1 MQSDH
6 RSITVDGH
14 KLAAVCL
21 NPGVAGE
28 PIILLHGITSTT
40 AFWQVNPAP
49 YLLEAGPCYALSLP
63 GHDPA
68 VAPPDFKRRRLKP
81 EDLVHLLYDAI
92 DQLVGEGPVTLIG
105 HSTGSFAALA
115 LAAAYPKLA
124 RRVVSVSGFAHGRW
138 IGILGMYQR
147 AVRLGWTGRAY
158 FKVMYRF
165 SGLRPATFRWAMR
178 FYTADAKAMYAHPD
192 LDEVIQ
198 RTYPSF
204 QQLDLNAMTPYFRYM
219 PQTDI
224 TDQLS
229 HIRAKT
235 LVVTGDRDSIVPPA
249 QSHQIAQRIQGAE
262 LVTLEGAGYMP
273 FLERSDAYHAQMAAW
288 LAHTQGTIR

>member
-6 RSITVDGH
+6 RSITVDDH

-28 PIILLHGITSTT
+28 PIILLHGITSTI

-49 YLLEAGPCYALSLP
+49 YLLKAGPCYALSLP
-63 GHDPA
+63 GHHPA
-68 VAPPDFKRRRLKP
+68 VAPPDFKLRRLKP

-92 DQLVGEGPVTLIG
+92 GQLVGEGPVTLIG

-138 IGILGMYQR
+138 IGILGAYQH
-147 AVRLGWTGRAY
+147 VIRLGWPGQAC

-165 SGLRPATFRWAMR
+165 SGLCPATFRWSMR
-178 FYTADAKAMYAHPD
+178 FYAADAKAMYAHPD
-192 LDEVIQ
+192 LDEAIEL
-198 RTYPSF
+198 TYPSF
-204 QQLDLNAMTPYFRYM
+204 RQLDLNAMIPYFRDM
-219 PQTDI
+219 PWTDI
-224 TDQLS
+224 TNQLS
-229 HIRAKT
+229 QIQAQT
-235 LVVTGDRDSIVPPA
+235 LIVTGHRDPIVPPA
-249 QSHQIAQRIQGAE
+249 QSRQIAQRIQGAE
-262 LVTLEGAGYMP
+262 LVMIKGAGHMP
-273 FLERSDAYHAQMAAW
+273 FLERSKTYHTRVAAW
-288 LAHTQGTIR
+288 LAQTHQAAP